1 MATTGKNGGSTIFW
15 IIGGLVVIAG
25 GVGAYFLLRKPKEE
39 TTSGDDDT
47 DSDNSSGSD
56 SGSDSGSSSGS
67 SSVTYTAPAE
77 LNTTDKI
84 KAFQDWMDAQ
94 GKGWIMDKNTGKW
107 KLLNKGA
114 GYGNYGKSTDAVWKV
129 YGVAYLKSLSTS
141 STSTSSSNSN
151 STTDNTDSSSDI
163 TTIINF
169 STGTKAEKSYL
180 SKTNA
185 DFVSTWAKAIK
196 DKKRAFIWAN
206 QVYRTWTGD
215 KILDTNPINA
225 TYYTKVSG
233 LIAKTSP
240 DDSASAFNVSK
251 GTNLGKIT
259 SIDYNKGLWLYA
271 PNSGKVYK
279 WYKIGSVTTKKPSS
293 SFEGFTDEVEF
304 ASFDNN
310 FDLNL

>member
-1 MATTGKNGGSTIFW
+1 MATTGKKGGSTIFW

-47 DSDNSSGSD
+47 DSDNSSGS
-56 SGSDSGSSSGS
+56 SSG
-67 SSVTYTAPAE
+67 SVTYTAPAE

-129 YGVAYLKSLSTS
+129 YGVAYLKSLKTPSATTKPVSTL
-141 STSTSSSNSN
+141 
-151 STTDNTDSSSDI
+151 NTDSPSDI
-163 TTIINF
+163 STIINF
-169 STGTKAEKSYL
+169 STGTKAEKSFL

-185 DFVSTWAKAIK
+185 DFVSAWAKAIK
-196 DKKRAFIWAN
+196 DKKSAFIWAN
-206 QVYRTWTGD
+206 QVYRTKTGD
-215 KILDTNPINA
+215 KVLDNNPINA

-233 LIAKTSP
+233 RIAKTSP
-240 DDSASAFNVSK
+240 DDSASAYLVGK
-251 GTNLGKIT
+251 GDNLGKVT
-259 SIDYNKGLWLYA
+259 AFDYNNGLWLYA
-271 PNSGKVYK
+271 PNSGNVYK
-279 WYKIGSVTTKKPSS
+279 WYKIDTITTKKPSS
-293 SFEGFTDEVEF
+293 SFEGLTDEVEF
-304 ASFDNN
+304 ASFDSN

>member
-39 TTSGDDDT
+39 TGSETN
-47 DSDNSSGSD
+47 DSETKD
-56 SGSDSGSSSGS
+56 SGNTNTNSTSSGS
-67 SSVTYTAPAE
+67 SDISVPSE
-77 LNTTDKI
+77 LDSEDKI
-84 KAFQDWMDAQ
+84 KAFQDWMDKE
-94 GKGWIMDKNTGKW
+94 GKGWILKNGKYVF
-107 KLLNKGA
+107 LNKGA
-114 GYGNYGKSTDAVWKV
+114 GYGNFGKSTNAVWKV
-129 YGVAYLKSLSTS
+129 YGSAYLKSLSTS
-141 STSTSSSNSN
+141 STSTSSSSSTSN

>member
-1 MATTGKNGGSTIFW
+1 MATTGKKGGSTIFW

-47 DSDNSSGSD
+47 DSDNSSDLGL
-56 SGSDSGSSSGS
+56 GLSSGS
-67 SSVTYTAPAE
+67 ATYTAPAE

-114 GYGNYGKSTDAVWKV
+114 GYGTYGKNTDAVWKV
-129 YGVAYLKSLSTS
+129 YGVDYLKSLKTPSDTTKPVS
-141 STSTSSSNSN
+141 SL
-151 STTDNTDSSSDI
+151 NTDSPSDI
-163 TTIINF
+163 STIINF
-169 STGTKAEKSYL
+169 STGTKAEKSSL
-180 SKTNA
+180 SKANA
-185 DFVSTWAKAIK
+185 DFVKTWAKAIRG
-196 DKKRAFIWAN
+196 KKKAFIWEN

-215 KILDTNPINA
+215 NILNTNPINVN
-225 TYYTKVSG
+225 YYAKISG
-233 LIAKTSP
+233 RIAKTSA
-240 DDSASAFNVSK
+240 DDSASAYLVKK
-251 GTNLGKIT
+251 GTDLGKIRGI
-259 SIDYNKGLWLYA
+259 SYKNGLWLYA
-271 PNSGKVYK
+271 PDSGLLYK
-279 WYKIGSVTTKKPSS
+279 WYKIDTITTKKPSS

-304 ASFDNN
+304 ASFDSN